1 MQAADINGL
10 CRRNQADRC
19 VGSADPH
26 SCCDDLGNP
35 MAEHRLSPR
44 YGAFGVDR
52 SGGRRQ
58 ALVAVVV
65 AAAAFAPFVILNATH
80 FSFSDGRY
88 GGPIVLFAE
97 GLLKLALVS
106 RSGKDRYRR
115 GRHGLRDE

>member
-1 MQAADINGL
+1 MVFAVEIKPIVALGQLTLTAVAMTLAI
-10 CRRNQADRC
+10 RWQSTVYRHITAR
-19 VGSADPH
+19 SASIDPV
-26 SCCDDLGNP
+26 
-35 MAEHRLSPR
+35 A
-44 YGAFGVDR
+44 GAK
-52 SGGRRQ
+52 